1 MKFSKE
7 LLKVFESNKLVIEE
21 NPKSVL
27 PEFEEFLALHD
38 IYLSYNAELFH
49 KTLKGRHELCD
60 DILKFYEKAS
70 LTNERISFLEDLFI
84 IGYDRDKLVELV
96 LEVFETEPY
105 PSNLWEYGAL
115 LYNIKNHKYLS
126 RYIKIIENKSY
137 GTARQMI
144 VLLVG
149 KSKREEVIPVLK
161 SLLNDPDVYG
171 HALDALTNFSGEDIE
186 DIMMQYINHKV
197 TWVRNTA
204 KKYLKKK
211 GILC

>member
-1 MKFSKE
+1 MKSKEFIKLCEQRRKEIYANPESILREYDDFMAMNGIYYGHDPMEFSARIKGREDLCEEILEFYKKAKLENEKFSC
-7 LLKVFESNKLVIEE
+7 LQ
-21 NPKSVL
+21 
-27 PEFEEFLALHD
+27 
-38 IYLSYNAELFH
+38 
-49 KTLKGRHELCD
+49 
-60 DILKFYEKAS
+60 
-70 LTNERISFLEDLFI
+70 DLFGA
-84 IGYDRDKLVELV
+84 GYDKNKLVELI
-96 LEVFETEPY
+96 LDVFSKNQENLY
-105 PSNLWEYGAL
+105 LWEYGDL
-115 LYNIKNHKYLS
+115 LYYIKNFRYLS
-126 RYIKIIENKSY
+126 QYIELIQNKNY

-149 KSKREEVIPVLK
+149 KSKKEEVIPVLK